1 MDVAQYEDFLTF
13 LRSKSLSQSE
23 WMYPSFVRTSEERRA
38 YRDKAEH
45 MVLRTKNV
53 GTSELAVHLE
63 VLMYK
68 VEVKVGN
75 EMQVQEKEIPIQQM
89 VSQELASL
97 HVGFSAS
104 AKHITRMR
112 SQVDRLKA
120 AGYFF
125 PRSMGGL
132 QAAVER

>member
-45 MVLRTKNV
+45 MVLGTKNL
-53 GTSELAVHLE
+53 GTSELAVNRK

-68 VEVKVGN
+68 VEVKMGS
-75 EMQVQEKEIPIQQM
+75 EMQVEEKEIPN
-89 VSQELASL
+89 
-97 HVGFSAS
+97 
-104 AKHITRMR
+104 
-112 SQVDRLKA
+112 
-120 AGYFF
+120 
-125 PRSMGGL
+125 
-132 QAAVER
+132 

>member
-1 MDVAQYEDFLTF
+1 MDVAQYEDFLAFVRSRTF
-13 LRSKSLSQSE
+13 SQSE
-23 WMYPSFVRTSEERRA
+23 FVYPAFVRTSEGRA

-45 MVLRTKNV
+45 IVPGTKNV
-53 GTSELAVHLE
+53 GTSELAVNRE

-75 EMQVQEKEIPIQQM
+75 EMQVQEKEIPTQQM

-104 AKHITRMR
+104 AKHITRAR

-120 AGYFF
+120 AGFFF

>member
-45 MVLRTKNV
+45 MVMGTKNV
-53 GTSELAVHLE
+53 GTSELAVNRE

-68 VEVKVGN
+68 VEVKVGS
-75 EMQVQEKEIPIQQM
+75 EMQVQEKEIPTQQM
-89 VSQELASL
+89 VSQELASCRVQCFCKA
-97 HVGFSAS
+97 HYSCEVTS
-104 AKHITRMR
+104 R
-112 SQVDRLKA
+112 SPESCWVLLSTVDGGI
-120 AGYFF
+120 AG
-125 PRSMGGL
+125 RC
-132 QAAVER
+132 

>member
-23 WMYPSFVRTSEERRA
+23 WMYPSFVRSSEERRA
-38 YRDKAEH
+38 YRDRAEH
-45 MVLRTKNV
+45 MVLGTKNA
-53 GTSELAVHLE
+53 GTSELAVHRE
-63 VLMYK
+63 VLMHK
-68 VEVKVGN
+68 VEVKVGS
-75 EMQVQEKEIPIQQM
+75 EMQVQEKEIQTQQM

-97 HVGFSAS
+97 HVEFNAS
-104 AKHITRMR
+104 AKHITRVR

-120 AGYFF
+120 AGCFF